1 MITSAAPP
9 NRLIH
14 ATSPYLRQHA
24 HNPVDWQTWN
34 SEALAEARRCNKP
47 IFLSIGY
54 AACHWCHVMAHESFE
69 DPQVA
74 ALLNESFI
82 NIKVDREERPDLD
95 ELYMLATQLVTGSGG
110 WPMSVWLTPDLE
122 PFYAGTYFPPMDGY
136 GRPSFTRVIK
146 ALADAWQNQR
156 DQVLQQAGQIAAACR
171 EHAAQQGPQ
180 AGPLDAAA
188 CLTRMIARCVETF
201 DDVHGG
207 RRGAPKFPPS
217 QLLNLWLDI
226 LPAEAEWPAGAPGGD
241 DGIKLPDE
249 TIAPARQML
258 VKTLDGMMT
267 GGLFDQLAGGF
278 ARYSTDEAWLVPH
291 FEKMLYDNA
300 QLGLA
305 YARAAVQ
312 LQRPDYAVTA
322 RRTFDFWLDE
332 MTAAEGGFYSSLD
345 ADSEGHEGR
354 FYVWSMDDLRRSL
367 PDQDDA
373 QFAAEAF
380 GITEPGNWE
389 GTNVLTMRRTIA
401 QLAAKHGVAVAAMQQ
416 RLEGITQTLRQV
428 RGRRPRPGTDDKVL
442 TGWNAL
448 MIYAL
453 AVAGDLLNEPRY
465 LKAARRAANY
475 ILHTHRSASGGLL
488 RVSCGGRAAD
498 IPAFLED
505 YAFLIVALVALGQ
518 SERAVAGASPGGPDY
533 LAAATDLADRMIRN
547 FTDAGQGGFYLSSSE
562 HDALF
567 ARIKT
572 GADNAVPSANA
583 WAIRGLAMLHQR
595 TGSERFLAAEHA
607 ALAAFTSLIAQRPEH
622 FASMLSVVVSL
633 DGASVRALQSAGAVF
648 EAWISEPV
656 ATPWSGKT
664 LPCVAVLKLPP
675 QFYIADLQRIVFA
688 AQVNGD
694 ATRPL
699 EVHARSLGSS
709 PAPAPSSPDDGPELR
724 HAGDLTWRL
733 EIKIPPGGLLVD
745 DAIELVVA
753 AAVCTTGVC
762 LPERKFSA
770 WLRAGGERSAG
781 PPENATKITS

>member
-1 MITSAAPP
+1 MTTSAAKP

-24 HNPVDWQTWN
+24 HNPVDWHIWN
-34 SEALAEARRCNKP
+34 SEALAEARQHNKP

-136 GRPSFTRVIK
+136 GRPSFTRVIR

-156 DQVLQQAGQIAAACR
+156 TEVLQQAGKIAAACR
-171 EHAAQQGPQ
+171 AHAAQQGEQ

-188 CLTRMIARCVETF
+188 CLTHMIDRCVETF
-201 DDVHGG
+201 DDAQGG

-226 LPAEAEWPAGAPGGD
+226 LPGERSPSASAAVGDGG
-241 DGIKLPDE
+241 GIKLPDE
-249 TIAPARQML
+249 KIALARQML
-258 VKTLDGMMT
+258 VKTLDGMMM
-267 GGLFDQLAGGF
+267 GGIFDQLAGGF

-312 LQRPDYAVTA
+312 LQRPDYAAVA

-332 MTAAEGGFYSSLD
+332 MTAGEGGFYSSLD

-354 FYVWSMDDLRRSL
+354 FYVWSMDELRRSL
-367 PDQDDA
+367 PDKGDA
-373 QFAAEAF
+373 QLAADAF

-389 GTNVLTMRRTIA
+389 GTNVLTMRRSMA
-401 QLAAKHGVAVAAMQQ
+401 QLAAGRGVAVAVIER
-416 RLEGITQTLRQV
+416 RLEGIIKTLRQV
-428 RGRRPRPGTDDKVL
+428 RSARPRPGTDAKVL

-448 MIYAL
+448 MIYSL
-453 AVAGDLLNEPRY
+453 AVAGKLLDEPRY
-465 LKAARRAANY
+465 LQAARRAADY
-475 ILHTHRSASGGLL
+475 ILRHHRSDSSGLL
-488 RVSCGGRAAD
+488 RVSCSGHVAD

-505 YAFLIVALVALGQ
+505 YAFFIVALAALGQ
-518 SERAVAGASPGGPDY
+518 GEESVTGAAPSTPRY

-547 FTDAGQGGFYLSSSE
+547 FADAEQGGFYLSSSE

-583 WAIRGLAMLHQR
+583 WAIWGLVMLQR
-595 TGSERFLAAEHA
+595 QTGNEQYLAAAQA
-607 ALAAFTSLIAQRPEH
+607 ALAAFASLIAQRPEH

-633 DGASVRALQSAGAVF
+633 ESASARALQSADAVF
-648 EAWISEPV
+648 EAWTSEPL
-656 ATPWSGKT
+656 ASAAGGTT
-664 LPCVAVLKLPP
+664 LQCLAGLKLPP
-675 QFYIADLQRIVFA
+675 QFYAADSGRIAFA
-688 AQVNGD
+688 AWVNGD
-694 ATRPL
+694 SARPL
-699 EVHARSLGSS
+699 EVRAELAGLPS
-709 PAPAPSSPDDGPELR
+709 AAPSSPDDQMLGY
-724 HAGDLTWRL
+724 AGDLTWRL
-733 EIKIPPGGLLVD
+733 GITVPPGGFLAG
-745 DAIELVVA
+745 DAIEIMMTA
-753 AAVCTTGVC
+753 AICTTGVC
-762 LPERKFSA
+762 LPERSFSSR
-770 WLRAGGERSAG
+770 LRTGGERSVA
-781 PPENATKITS
+781 PPKCKAKNAS